1 MEVKES
7 DGGQVVVTIR
17 IKGGLGNQLFQYA
30 AAYSLAKRLN
40 QKLELDSSFFP
51 QQTLRGFKLGQMNI
65 LCTNIAGVQ
74 SSIVEL
80 YKSKYLNKVLRKVNI
95 RVLPCGGGKK
105 YLLEAR
111 SDIVPEFF
119 SISQANIYMDGY
131 YQSEEYFSSYK
142 KELIKQFTP
151 NYPSEQEY
159 ENVLS
164 KIINCESVAVHVRR
178 GDFLRAQND
187 SNPNHYLLGEQYYHN
202 TLKYVNEHLE
212 NPVFFWFSDDIDW
225 VKHNFGEKENF
236 QFVSLNTKHAD
247 IDEMM
252 LMKNCKHIITANS
265 TFSWWASWLNEYED
279 ALHICPAKRYGNLHM
294 IPENWVKIGVE

>member
-80 YKSKYLNKVLRKVNI
+80 YKIKYLNKVLRKVNI